1 MMNMRKPR
9 TQRTAADWQQ
19 LLEQQQKSDMAITQ
33 FCEQHQ
39 LTVSNF
45 YHWRNKLSTA
55 KAEVNK
61 QPAQVEISN
70 AWQPVEITV
79 PVTTEKNWNIELKLP
94 GGVVLNMSTQ
104 A

>member
-1 MMNMRKPR
+1 MRKPR

-19 LLEQQQKSDMAITQ
+19 LFELQQTSGMTITQ

-45 YHWRNKLSTA
+45 YHWRKKLKVLETDGQSIRVDTNS
-55 KAEVNK
+55 E
-61 QPAQVEISN
+61 
-70 AWQPVEITV
+70 WQPVEITV
-79 PVTTEKNWNIELKLP
+79 PETTAQNWNIELKLP